1 MTKML
6 IDVDEWYPVYSI
18 IKPYKNGYNSGFE
31 VEIPA
36 DLQERHDRIMA
47 EFDAL
52 QKELAKLSGRNGD
65 AT

>member
-18 IKPYKNGYNSGFE
+18 IKPYKNGYARHLE
-31 VEIPA
+31 VDVSA

-52 QKELAKLSGRNGD
+52 QKELSKLSGRTGD